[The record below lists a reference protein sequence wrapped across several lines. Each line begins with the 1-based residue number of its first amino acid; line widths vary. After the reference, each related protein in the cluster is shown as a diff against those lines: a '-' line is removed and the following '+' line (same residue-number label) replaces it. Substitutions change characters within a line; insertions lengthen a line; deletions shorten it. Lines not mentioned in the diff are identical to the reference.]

1 MAKKTVGALLLAGG
15 NSRRM
20 GQDKALLPYED
31 GTFLSHMAAVLQD
44 FEEKLLS
51 VGSREYLL
59 PGWTAIPDE
68 LPNRGPMG
76 GLYSALRRCR
86 SDALLVVPCDLPYF
100 PRRLAEY
107 LVSFSDTGW
116 KAWVMK
122 SRDGRLQPLCGVYTR
137 QCLPLL
143 EQMMAEGNGC
153 MADLLE
159 RAEAHALEAA
169 YTDFPDYVFRNF
181 NTPGE
186 YQELKTPPVVAI
198 CGVKN
203 SGKTTLCEKIT
214 AAYTQ
219 RGLRV
224 GFCKHDG
231 HTFIPDVPQTD
242 SFRVRTAG
250 AMPTAVT
257 SSDYSMIVTP
267 QEEILRGQ
275 RLWKSCDLVLLEGFK
290 NSDYPKIE
298 IVRQGIS
305 LQPVSQVPIAI
316 ATDLPN
322 LQADCPV
329 LNLNDLQGIISF
341 IDRAVLHWKE

>member
-1 MAKKTVGALLLAGG
+1 MAPKTIGALLLAGG

-20 GQDKALLPYED
+20 GQDKAQLPYGN
-31 GTFLSHMAAVLQD
+31 GTFLSHTAVVLQN

-51 VGSREYLL
+51 VGQRTYTL
-59 PGWTAIPDE
+59 PGWVSVPDDF
-68 LPNRGPMG
+68 PNRGPIG

-86 SDALLVVPCDLPYF
+86 SDALLVLPCDLPYF
-100 PRRLAEY
+100 PHRLAEY
-107 LVSFSDTGW
+107 LVSFSDTDW
-116 KAWVMK
+116 NAWVMR

-143 EQMMAEGNGC
+143 EQMLAEENGR
-153 MADLLE
+153 MSDLLE
-159 RAEAHALEAA
+159 RAEAHVLEMA
-169 YTDFPDYVFRNF
+169 YTRFPDFVLGNV
-181 NTPGE
+181 NTPQE
-186 YQELKTPPVVAI
+186 YQKLKTPPVVAI

-214 AAYTQ
+214 ATYTQ

-242 SFRVRTAG
+242 SFWVRTAG

-257 SSDYSMIVTP
+257 SCDYSMIVTP
-267 QEEILRGQ
+267 QAEILHEP
-275 RLWKSCDLVLLEGFK
+275 RLWNGCDLVLLEGFK
-290 NSDYPKIE
+290 NSDYPQIE

-305 LQPVSQVPIAI
+305 LQPVSKAPIAI
-316 ATDLPN
+316 ATDIPG
-322 LQADCPV
+322 LQAECQV
-329 LNLNDLQGIISF
+329 LNLNDLQGIVSF
-341 IDRAVLHWKE
+341 IDCAVLHMTE